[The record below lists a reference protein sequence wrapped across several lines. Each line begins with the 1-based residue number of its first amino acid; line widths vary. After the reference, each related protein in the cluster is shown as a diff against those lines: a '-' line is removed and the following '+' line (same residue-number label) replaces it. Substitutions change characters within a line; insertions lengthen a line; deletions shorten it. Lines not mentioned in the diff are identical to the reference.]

1 METIARLIYSDLS
14 LAISPKIIKE
24 INKLNLNFIWKNEH
38 HYIKKGDLLKNYE
51 DGGIKAIDFEIMNGV
66 LKIKWLQILPKEW
79 S

>member
-1 METIARLIYSDLS
+1 MIYPAYS

-24 INKLNLNFIWKNEH
+24 INILNLNFIWKNKH
-38 HYIKKGDLLKNYE
+38 HYIKKGDLLKNDE